1 LLQIPKIGEIK
12 WLIPLP
18 RLRKP
23 AHNFDGEHY
32 WEIGKTGYSLHKIV
46 NDIQNTGFKIEKTY
60 RVFENPYHRSF
71 ILKKI
76 MR

>member
-1 LLQIPKIGEIK
+1 LRILKVGEVK

-32 WEIGKTGYSLHKIV
+32 REIGKTGYSLNKIV
-46 NDIQNTGFKIEKTY
+46 NDIEKTY
-60 RVFENPYHRSF
+60 RVFEHPYTSF
-71 ILKKI
+71 P
-76 MR
+76 